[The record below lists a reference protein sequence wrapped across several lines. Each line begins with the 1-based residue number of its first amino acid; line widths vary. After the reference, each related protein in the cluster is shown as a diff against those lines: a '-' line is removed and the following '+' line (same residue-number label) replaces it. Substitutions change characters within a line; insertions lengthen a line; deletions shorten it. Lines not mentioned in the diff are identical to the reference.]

1 MRSCSNIAGIYIY
14 IYDILM
20 QHQWKKR
27 TLTVP
32 RSQKNK
38 YCRSKTKPGF
48 RLGIWGLDDVWWELA
63 LRIPHSWLEN
73 WRLGVGPNPLSQPRP
88 FCSFLGCVM
97 PEFFFGCWPQPNVK
111 TTWWPPWL
119 DDLQPECDEYVT
131 SHAIQPAAIRT
142 CLKTHYIGTLSKIV
156 IYMEITRAWGVPL
169 SILYY
174 IILHYIILYY
184 IINII

>member
-14 IYDILM
+14 ICMISWCNISEKNAL
-20 QHQWKKR
+20 
-27 TLTVP
+27 
-32 RSQKNK
+32 SQSPALKKNK

-97 PEFFFGCWPQPNVK
+97 PEFFFGVL
-111 TTWWPPWL
+111 TTTKCEKLMATLVGWSSAGVWWIEFQQL
-119 DDLQPECDEYVT
+119 DFGRIYVA
-131 SHAIQPAAIRT
+131 SGCHGAGWIKLGI
-142 CLKTHYIGTLSKIV
+142 
-156 IYMEITRAWGVPL
+156 AWGWDTL
-169 SILYY
+169 W
-174 IILHYIILYY
+174 
-184 IINII
+184 

>member
-1 MRSCSNIAGIYIY
+1 MDLGIGWCLVGIGFENSPQLAGKLEIG
-14 IYDILM
+14 
-20 QHQWKKR
+20 
-27 TLTVP
+27 
-32 RSQKNK
+32 S
-38 YCRSKTKPGF
+38 RSKPIIPAKTILLI
-48 RLGIWGLDDVWWELA
+48 LGMCDARV
-63 LRIPHSWLEN
+63 
-73 WRLGVGPNPLSQPRP
+73 
-88 FCSFLGCVM
+88 FFL
-97 PEFFFGCWPQPNVK
+97 GCWPQPNVK

-142 CLKTHYIGTLSKIV
+142 CLKTHDIGTLSKIV

-184 IINII
+184 IILLILYNIILYYIILYYIRLD